1 MKKTIN
7 ADIALSKA
15 NSNKNS
21 PTDVTNNTLN
31 GTIEYQN
38 TSTVPTKNN
47 ISNYEENRKEE
58 TKYNSK
64 MNKKMHNVE
73 DKVNEEEIIESRSN
87 KFKEEI
93 TKKDNVKSQY
103 HINRSKDK
111 FVEDPEEN
119 YRKRKEVIMIKID
132 ENNNESENLAEM
144 FKKKKLGLIEKLEKR
159 KIEKETKV
167 FQEKE
172 KPSDEQ
178 VKSRTKFK
186 KSLIKDE
193 NKKEITN
200 TTKFKEPSEE
210 LLHRLSFGEKANV

>member
-1 MKKTIN
+1 M
-7 ADIALSKA
+7 
-15 NSNKNS
+15 
-21 PTDVTNNTLN
+21 
-31 GTIEYQN
+31 
-38 TSTVPTKNN
+38 
-47 ISNYEENRKEE
+47 
-58 TKYNSK
+58 
-64 MNKKMHNVE
+64 
-73 DKVNEEEIIESRSN
+73 
-87 KFKEEI
+87 
-93 TKKDNVKSQY
+93 
-103 HINRSKDK
+103 
-111 FVEDPEEN
+111 EDPEEN